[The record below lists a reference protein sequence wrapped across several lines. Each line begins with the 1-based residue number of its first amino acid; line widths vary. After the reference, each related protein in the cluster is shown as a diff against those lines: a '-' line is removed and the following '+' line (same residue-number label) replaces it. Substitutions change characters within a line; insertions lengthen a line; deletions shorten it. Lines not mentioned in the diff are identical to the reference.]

1 MAVVPCHVGLV
12 VGWLLG
18 LGGMGAQPT
27 SAQVDRTI
35 RVAAVQMR
43 LRMFTSEED
52 YATTIHRWVGRAVE
66 RKVDLVVFPEDVG
79 LPLMLLDKS
88 RIGEETTRPTSKTA
102 TTAPGIATAM
112 RAINTLLREHRPEIL
127 PMVKRHRMPILEAL
141 SVRLARR
148 AEPIYRRVF
157 ADAARR
163 GEVIVAAGS
172 CPVVKL
178 DGARPRVYNAG
189 YVFDAAGRLLA
200 TTLKVNPIPLERSLL
215 SISPATHHVPP
226 VFDTP
231 AGRLGLAICYDC
243 YFPDLIA
250 QMGRRGMQILV
261 DPRADPTRWTE
272 VQERISKEK
281 GLWQR
286 VQENVCYGIECF
298 GVGGLVGISFE
309 GRTQIIAPTAL
320 TRDGTGILARARSVD
335 SEELIVANLDLAALN
350 RLRRS
355 RSVRQPAAAP

>member
-1 MAVVPCHVGLV
+1 LLNVG
-12 VGWLLG
+12 GI
-18 LGGMGAQPT
+18 GAQPT
-27 SAQVDRTI
+27 SAPVDRTI
-35 RVAAVQMR
+35 RVAAIQMR
-43 LRMFTSEED
+43 LRTFATEEA
-52 YATTIHRWVGRAVE
+52 YATTINRWVARAVE

-79 LPLMLLDKS
+79 LPLMLLGGGP
-88 RIGEETTRPTSKTA
+88 IGKETTRPTSRTA
-102 TTAPGIATAM
+102 TTAPGTATAM
-112 RAINTLLREHRPEIL
+112 RAINRLLREHRQEIL

-141 SVRLARR
+141 SVRLAQR

-189 YVFDAAGRLLA
+189 YVFDATGQLLA
-200 TTLKVNPIPLERSLL
+200 TTLKVNPVPLERSLL

-231 AGRLGLAICYDC
+231 AGRLGMAICYDC

-250 QMGRRGMQILV
+250 QMGRKGMQILV
-261 DPRADPTRWTE
+261 DPRADPNRWTE
-272 VQERISKEK
+272 VQERISREK

-309 GRTQIIAPTAL
+309 GRTLIVAPAAL
-320 TRDGTGILARARSVD
+320 TRDGTGVLARARSVD
-335 SEELIVANLDLAALN
+335 SEELIVADLDLAALN

-355 RSVRQPAAAP
+355 RSVRQSGPATTKPQPTPVP